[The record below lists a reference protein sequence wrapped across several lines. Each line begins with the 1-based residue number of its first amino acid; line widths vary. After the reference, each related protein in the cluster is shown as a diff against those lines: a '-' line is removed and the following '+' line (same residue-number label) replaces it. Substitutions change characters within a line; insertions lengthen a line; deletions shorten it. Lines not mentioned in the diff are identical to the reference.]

1 LDGLAKT
8 VEMNM
13 KVWIQHSDFSEEEFD
28 LDLASTL
35 RMFEDIDWLDEL
47 AMEQKRAESGDENCP
62 PGFGIA
68 QQKERILHVCPNPS
82 GALVHFH
89 YPKKVMGL
97 FNKQQSLTMENV
109 PREQVKSFIKAFFAQ
124 EWEAMENYA

>member
-1 LDGLAKT
+1 
-8 VEMNM
+8 M
-13 KVWIQHSDFSEEEFD
+13 KVWIQHFDFTEEEFD

-47 AMEQKRAESGDENCP
+47 AMEKKRAENDDECCP
-62 PGFGIA
+62 PGFGIVHPN
-68 QQKERILHVCPNPS
+68 ERTLHICPSLS

-109 PREQVKSFIKAFFAQ
+109 PREQVKSFINAFFAQ
-124 EWEAMENYA
+124 EWEAIENYT